1 MIKGHVAI
9 ELHNHKTG
17 LRDRIEG
24 DNMITNALNYVIP
37 IVMGGNTSAENLMPL
52 CKIGRAHV

>member
-1 MIKGHVAI
+1 MHYIYTEVHYVIKGHVAI

-24 DNMITNALNYVIP
+24 DNMVTNAKAREQRGLNFAKV
-37 IVMGGNTSAENLMPL
+37 
-52 CKIGRAHV
+52 

>member
-1 MIKGHVAI
+1 MHYIYMEVHYVIKGHVTI

-24 DNMITNALNYVIP
+24 DNMVTNALNYVIP
-37 IVMGGNTSAENLMPL
+37 IVMGGNTSAEN
-52 CKIGRAHV
+52 